1 MSYGLLYIARLT
13 PFELLRG
20 LEIPTGRA
28 NVRRSPMGFQGSRPV
43 GAQGLRPARSK
54 SQEPRPRKCSP
65 GAAVAPSSASPLTC
79 ARPHEGV
86 LGTARFEYLRGM
98 SALKGRRFG
107 VIGAGQMGRGIAQVA
122 AGTGFS
128 VVLCDA
134 TKALAESGK
143 ATIGAA
149 LAKLVDKGKI
159 SAEDRD
165 GLLDRITASD
175 GLAGLAEVDI
185 AVEAATENVEIKLGL
200 FKEADRLLPKDAILA
215 SNTSSISITRLAGAT
230 SRPERVIGMHF
241 MNPVPLMKLVEIVR
255 GLQTSDATYE
265 EVRDL
270 SVQLG
275 KTVITSKDAP
285 GFLVN
290 RMLIPFLNEACFAL
304 EQGLG
309 TPEDIDTGARLG
321 LNHPMG
327 PLELAD
333 LIGLDTTL
341 FIAEVLHREFGDS
354 KYRPATILKNLVA
367 AGWYGKKTGRGFYV
381 YDDKGQKTG
390 RTA

>member
-1 MSYGLLYIARLT
+1 MSG
-13 PFELLRG
+13 
-20 LEIPTGRA
+20 A
-28 NVRRSPMGFQGSRPV
+28 NR
-43 GAQGLRPARSK
+43 
-54 SQEPRPRKCSP
+54 
-65 GAAVAPSSASPLTC
+65 
-79 ARPHEGV
+79 
-86 LGTARFEYLRGM
+86 
-98 SALKGRRFG
+98 RRFG

-134 TKALAESGK
+134 TKALAEAGK
-143 ATIGAA
+143 STIGAS
-149 LAKLVDKGKI
+149 LAKLVDKGKM
-159 SAEDRD
+159 SADDR
-165 GLLDRITASD
+165 GALLDRITASD
-175 GLAGLAEVDI
+175 GLAGLADVDI
-185 AVEAATENVEIKLGL
+185 AVEAATENVDLKLGL
-200 FKEADRLLPKDAILA
+200 FREADRLLPKEAILS

-230 SRPERVIGMHF
+230 SRPAQVIGMHF
-241 MNPVPLMKLVEIVR
+241 MNPVPVMKLVEIVR
-255 GLQTSDATYE
+255 GVQTSDATYDAVKE
-265 EVRDL
+265 L
-270 SVQLG
+270 SIQLG

-304 EQGLG
+304 EQNLG
-309 TPEDIDTGARLG
+309 TPEDIDAGARLG

-367 AGWYGKKTGRGFYV
+367 AGWYGKKSGRGFYV

-390 RTA
+390 RSL

>member
-1 MSYGLLYIARLT
+1 MTSA
-13 PFELLRG
+13 
-20 LEIPTGRA
+20 
-28 NVRRSPMGFQGSRPV
+28 
-43 GAQGLRPARSK
+43 K
-54 SQEPRPRKCSP
+54 SQ
-65 GAAVAPSSASPLTC
+65 
-79 ARPHEGV
+79 
-86 LGTARFEYLRGM
+86 
-98 SALKGRRFG
+98 RFG

-122 AGTGFS
+122 AATGFS

-134 TKALAESGK
+134 TQALAESGK
-143 ATIGAA
+143 AVIGAS
-149 LAKLVDKGKI
+149 LAKLVDKGKMSADDRAALLGRI
-159 SAEDRD
+159 S
-165 GLLDRITASD
+165 ASD
-175 GLAGLAEVDI
+175 GLAGLAEVDL

-200 FKEADRLLPKDAILA
+200 FREADRLMPKQAILA

-230 SRPERVIGMHF
+230 SRPAQVIGMHF
-241 MNPVPLMKLVEIVR
+241 MNPVPIMKLVEIVR
-255 GLQTSDATYE
+255 GLQTSDATYDA
-265 EVRDL
+265 VKDL
-270 SVQLG
+270 SIALG

-309 TPEDIDTGARLG
+309 TPEDIDAGARLG

-354 KYRPATILKNLVA
+354 KYRPATILKNLVS
-367 AGWYGKKTGRGFYV
+367 AGWYGKKSGRGFYV

-390 RTA
+390 RSL